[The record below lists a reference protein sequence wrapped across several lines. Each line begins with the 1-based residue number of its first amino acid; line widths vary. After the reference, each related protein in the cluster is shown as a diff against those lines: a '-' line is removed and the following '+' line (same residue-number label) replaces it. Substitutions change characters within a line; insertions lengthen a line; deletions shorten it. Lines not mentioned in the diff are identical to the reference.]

1 MVLMTFRSFVSRL
14 PREIARILGMF
25 VLGAVIPTAVAAG
38 YPDRPV
44 RLIVPSLPGGGSDT
58 TMRLIAPK
66 LAEYLGQQTVVVENR
81 AGVSGN
87 LGAELVARAAPDGYT
102 LLSIFASHTSNV
114 AVMKNVPFDLVR
126 DFAPISLAVTLPNV
140 LVSHPSLP
148 PKTVKELIA
157 FAKARPGQLQYATA
171 GVGSNAHLTMA
182 LFLNM
187 TGLQMIHVPYKSS
200 PQGIV
205 DVIGGHVPLMMANIL
220 VAVPQI
226 RGGRMR
232 AYGVTSAARSSA
244 APEIPTIAEMGL
256 PGYEAVQWYSLVA
269 PAGTPREI
277 ITRLHAG
284 VVRALHD
291 TAIRKR
297 LIDDGAEPAPSATP
311 EEFSAFMKA
320 EIAKWAK
327 VVKAAGIQPE

>member
-1 MVLMTFRSFVSRL
+1 MTFRPFVSRL
-14 PREIARILGMF
+14 SRETARILGM
-25 VLGAVIPTAVAAG
+25 VALGAVIPTAVAAG
-38 YPDRPV
+38 YPDRLV

-187 TGLQMIHVPYKSS
+187 TGLQMLHIPYKSS

-205 DVIGGHVPLMMANIL
+205 DVIAGHVPLMVANIL

-244 APEIPTIAEMGL
+244 APELPTIAEMGL

-277 ITRLHAG
+277 VTRLHAG

-311 EEFSAFMKA
+311 EEFGAFIKA

>member
-1 MVLMTFRSFVSRL
+1 MMTFRAFISGL
-14 PREIARILGMF
+14 QREIAR
-25 VLGAVIPTAVAAG
+25 VLGIGSLCVAIPAVLAAG

-126 DFAPISLAVTLPNV
+126 DFAPVSLAVTLPNV

-148 PKTVKELIA
+148 PKTVRELIA

-187 TGLQMIHVPYKSS
+187 TGLEMLHIPYKAAT
-200 PQGIV
+200 QGAV
-205 DVIGGHVPLMMANIL
+205 DVIAGHVPLMVANIL

-244 APEIPTIAEMGL
+244 APEIPTIAEMGW
-256 PGYEAVQWYSLVA
+256 PDYEATQWYGLVA

-284 VVRALHD
+284 VVRALQD
-291 TAIRKR
+291 PAIRKR
-297 LIDDGAEPAPSATP
+297 LSDDGAEPAPSESTD
-311 EEFSAFMKA
+311 EFGAFIKA
-320 EIAKWAK
+320 EVVKWAK

>member
-14 PREIARILGMF
+14 PREIARILGM
-25 VLGAVIPTAVAAG
+25 VALGAVIPTAVAAG
-38 YPDRPV
+38 YPERPV

-102 LLSIFASHTSNV
+102 LLSIFASHTSNI

-126 DFAPISLAVTLPNV
+126 DFAPVSLAVTLPNV

-148 PKTVKELIA
+148 PKTVKELIV

-187 TGLQMIHVPYKSS
+187 TGLQMMHIPYKSS

-205 DVIGGHVPLMMANIL
+205 DVIAGHVPLMVANIL

-311 EEFSAFMKA
+311 EEFGAFIKA